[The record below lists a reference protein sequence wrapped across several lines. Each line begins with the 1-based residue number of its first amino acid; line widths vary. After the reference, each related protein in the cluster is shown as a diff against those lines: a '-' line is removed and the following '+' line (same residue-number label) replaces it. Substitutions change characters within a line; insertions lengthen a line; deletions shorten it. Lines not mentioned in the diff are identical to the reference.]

1 MGRCLCVRAV
11 AKIGSGTARRIWREE
26 EFVTEADMPPPEKP
40 KPRRQEG
47 EQEHLREDAGTTRG
61 GLGPGVEPAEHL
73 KEDATQEQ
81 AQPREEGKG
90 LIDKAKDKLKGS

>member
-1 MGRCLCVRAV
+1 
-11 AKIGSGTARRIWREE
+11 
-26 EFVTEADMPPPEKP
+26 VTEGDMPPPEKP

-61 GLGPGVEPAEHL
+61 GLRPGVGPAEHL
-73 KEDATQEQ
+73 KEDATQDQVE
-81 AQPREEGKG
+81 PKEEDKS

>member
-1 MGRCLCVRAV
+1 VGKIVLKQRVVRGR
-11 AKIGSGTARRIWREE
+11 KET
-26 EFVTEADMPPPEKP
+26 FVTEGDMPPPERP

-47 EQEHLREDAGTTRG
+47 EQDHLREDAGTTKG

-73 KEDATQEQ
+73 KEDAGRDQEE
-81 AQPREEGKG
+81 RKEDES

>member
-1 MGRCLCVRAV
+1 VGRCLCVRAV
-11 AKIGSGTARRIWREE
+11 GKIGSGTARRIWREE

-81 AQPREEGKG
+81 ARPREEGKG

>member
-1 MGRCLCVRAV
+1 MGEIVLEQRVVHGR
-11 AKIGSGTARRIWREE
+11 KET
-26 EFVTEADMPPPEKP
+26 FVTEGDMPPPERP

-47 EQEHLREDAGTTRG
+47 EQDHLREDAVTTKG

-73 KEDATQEQ
+73 REDTGREQAKRKED
-81 AQPREEGKG
+81 KS

>member
-1 MGRCLCVRAV
+1 
-11 AKIGSGTARRIWREE
+11 
-26 EFVTEADMPPPEKP
+26 MPPPEKP